1 MKILFGMMVSYGT
14 QIAFIATLD
23 QILRGLGYKDSNE
36 TTALTIL
43 CAMLI
48 GIVATPVFSTIIKKT
63 KKYKLVTILSK
74 KLIIKLRCSWML
86 CFFRTRYICLC

>member
-23 QILRGLGYKDSNE
+23 QILKGLGYSDSNE

-74 KLIIKLRCSWML
+74 NFIYYIQMFLDVM
-86 CFFRTRYICLC
+86 FF